1 VFASVARILLIDDDI
16 ELSRML
22 TQYLGGE
29 GFIVTTAENSE
40 AGVDEAIS
48 GGYEAVLLDV
58 MMPRLNGIEALRR
71 IRRVSNVP
79 VIMLTARGDG
89 LDRVAGLESGADDYI
104 SKPYYSLELVAR
116 LRAVL
121 RRLPRTIHE
130 QPIGEL
136 ERGSLRLVPAQRR
149 AYVRGCE
156 LLLTATEFNILE
168 ALLNGFDKV
177 VTKDELS
184 LQGLGRRRE
193 LYDRSVDVHVS
204 NIRQKLTSAG
214 ADDVQ
219 IETVRGVGYRMQ
231 AP

>member
-1 VFASVARILLIDDDI
+1 
-16 ELSRML
+16 
-22 TQYLGGE
+22 
-29 GFIVTTAENSE
+29 
-40 AGVDEAIS
+40 
-48 GGYEAVLLDV
+48 
-58 MMPRLNGIEALRR
+58 
-71 IRRVSNVP
+71 
-79 VIMLTARGDG
+79 
-89 LDRVAGLESGADDYI
+89 
-104 SKPYYSLELVAR
+104 
-116 LRAVL
+116 VL
-121 RRLPRTIHE
+121 RRLPRTMHAQQLE
-130 QPIGEL
+130 EL

-149 AYVRGCE
+149 VYVRGCE
-156 LLLTATEFNILE
+156 LPLTATEFNLLE
-168 ALLNGFDKV
+168 ALLTGFDKV